1 MARRSLKV
9 KDVVE
14 ILVHW
19 HAGRRM
25 GELSSSLGA
34 DPKTIRKYTAP
45 AMAAGIVP
53 GSPPL
58 SVDQWST
65 LVVEWFPEL
74 VDRSLRQPSWTEI
87 EPFRDQIK
95 TWLPV
100 VTVSTIHQRLRDD
113 RGLSV
118 SESSLRRFIET
129 NLDTEEGRSKV
140 TVLRDTPAPG
150 AEAQVDYGLL
160 GRWFDP
166 VTNKMRRVWGFI
178 IVLACSR
185 LMFVRPVLKMDERS
199 WVESHVLAF
208 EFFGG
213 VPRRLVPDNL
223 KTGVIKADL
232 YDPLINRSFGE
243 MAEHYGCLID
253 PARALKPKDKPR
265 VERPVP
271 YVRDSFFAGRSEEF
285 ADLYAMQADAV
296 RWCIEVA
303 NKRQCRP
310 LDRVAPQAVFDTEEA
325 TALLALPTAPFEL
338 ASWNRAK
345 VGPDIHVKVG
355 KALYSVPWR
364 HIGHE
369 VDAREGYRVVEIFF
383 EGELIKTH
391 LRIERDKQ
399 TDPADYPPEKIAFFM
414 RTPAWC
420 RHRAAELGPNVTSV
434 VASLMELNALYRLR
448 QAQGVVGLAEKYGP
462 GRLDAACRRAIN
474 AGDPVYRTI
483 KGILVAGT
491 ENGDS
496 PEQLAPSAPAHLHG
510 PEALF
515 DLPGAV
521 S

>member
-1 MARRSLKV
+1 
-9 KDVVE
+9 
-14 ILVHW
+14 
-19 HAGRRM
+19 
-25 GELSSSLGA
+25 
-34 DPKTIRKYTAP
+34 
-45 AMAAGIVP
+45 
-53 GSPPL
+53 
-58 SVDQWST
+58 
-65 LVVEWFPEL
+65 
-74 VDRSLRQPSWTEI
+74 
-87 EPFRDQIK
+87 
-95 TWLPV
+95 
-100 VTVSTIHQRLRDD
+100 
-113 RGLSV
+113 
-118 SESSLRRFIET
+118 
-129 NLDTEEGRSKV
+129 
-140 TVLRDTPAPG
+140 
-150 AEAQVDYGLL
+150 
-160 GRWFDP
+160 
-166 VTNKMRRVWGFI
+166 
-178 IVLACSR
+178 
-185 LMFVRPVLKMDERS
+185 
-199 WVESHVLAF
+199 
-208 EFFGG
+208 
-213 VPRRLVPDNL
+213 L

-296 RWCIEVA
+296 RWCVEVA

-310 LDRVAPQAVFDTEEA
+310 LDRIAPQAVFDTEEA

-391 LRIERDKQ
+391 LRIERGKQ

>member
-1 MARRSLKV
+1 M
-9 KDVVE
+9 
-14 ILVHW
+14 
-19 HAGRRM
+19 
-25 GELSSSLGA
+25 
-34 DPKTIRKYTAP
+34 
-45 AMAAGIVP
+45 
-53 GSPPL
+53 
-58 SVDQWST
+58 
-65 LVVEWFPEL
+65 
-74 VDRSLRQPSWTEI
+74 
-87 EPFRDQIK
+87 
-95 TWLPV
+95 
-100 VTVSTIHQRLRDD
+100 
-113 RGLSV
+113 
-118 SESSLRRFIET
+118 
-129 NLDTEEGRSKV
+129 
-140 TVLRDTPAPG
+140 
-150 AEAQVDYGLL
+150 
-160 GRWFDP
+160 
-166 VTNKMRRVWGFI
+166 
-178 IVLACSR
+178 
-185 LMFVRPVLKMDERS
+185 
-199 WVESHVLAF
+199 
-208 EFFGG
+208 
-213 VPRRLVPDNL
+213 

-296 RWCIEVA
+296 RWCVEVA

-310 LDRVAPQAVFDTEEA
+310 LDRIAPQAVFDTEEA

-391 LRIERDKQ
+391 LRIERGKQ

-434 VASLMELNALYRLR
+434 VAALMELNALYRLR

-474 AGDPVYRTI
+474 A
-483 KGILVAGT
+483 
-491 ENGDS
+491 
-496 PEQLAPSAPAHLHG
+496 
-510 PEALF
+510 
-515 DLPGAV
+515 
-521 S
+521 